1 MWWRDREGRWRARR
15 TVAALAA
22 LLSLA
27 ACGFE
32 PLYAPD
38 EEGAETVAQMTEV
51 RIAPIP
57 DRIGQ
62 SMHNLLRDR
71 INPYGQPG
79 RENYI
84 LSVTLTEALQAT
96 ALRADE
102 TATRANLTV
111 SADYALRSA
120 DGKTVLAQG
129 RISSTDSYDI
139 LESYYATI
147 VSQEDARERA
157 LRELSDTIR
166 DRLALYFAGT

>member
-1 MWWRDREGRWRARR
+1 M
-15 TVAALAA
+15 VALAA

-32 PLYAPD
+32 PLYGSQED
-38 EEGAETVAQMTEV
+38 GGETTAQMAEV
-51 RIAPIP
+51 RIAPLP

-71 INPYGQPG
+71 INPRGQPAKAG
-79 RENYI
+79 YLLN
-84 LSVTLTEALQAT
+84 VKLTEAVQAT

-111 SADYALRSA
+111 YADYELRDS
-120 DGKTVLAQG
+120 DGKAVLAHG

-166 DRLALYFAGT
+166 NRLALYFSGA